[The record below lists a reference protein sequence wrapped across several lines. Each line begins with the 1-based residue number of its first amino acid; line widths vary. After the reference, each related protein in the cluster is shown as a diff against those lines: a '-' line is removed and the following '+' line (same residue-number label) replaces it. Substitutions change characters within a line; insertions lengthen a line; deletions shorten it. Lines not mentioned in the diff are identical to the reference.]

1 MHLGD
6 IAFTWSFLTR
16 YHRQFLE
23 VLTNG
28 TSLAT
33 GYLTSRTFLLTGEAV
48 ACCLVIVCF
57 CECTCMCMIVQIGL
71 VWASSFLNQVPHIS
85 NHFTTELSALWYYF
99 DSQFSNEGT
108 DMLILLNRDK
118 RIWSYGLIYG

>member
-1 MHLGD
+1 MKLLN
-6 IAFTWSFLTR
+6 IC

-33 GYLTSRTFLLTGEAV
+33 GYLTSRTFLLTREAV

-57 CECTCMCMIVQIGL
+57 CKCINQL
-71 VWASSFLNQVPHIS
+71 PSSITYMHVYDCADRFCLSLFSFLWYFFVVLFLNQVPHIS
-85 NHFTTELSALWYYF
+85 NHYLSFLPSDIILTPSFLMKGQICLYY
-99 DSQFSNEGT
+99 
-108 DMLILLNRDK
+108 
-118 RIWSYGLIYG
+118 